1 MIKKINNNGKS
12 IKKIKN
18 DHNNLEKKTICSK
31 GKKQCSLIFN

>member
-18 DHNNLEKKTICSK
+18 DHNNLEKKNYLFKREKTM
-31 GKKQCSLIFN
+31 